1 MEQLHNKRDIDHLV
15 NLIITRNQEIP
26 NFALLLG
33 SGASTNSEV
42 KTAREMIDTWRI
54 RLYEC
59 SNSKMSFERW
69 LRRQSWYGSD
79 DEYSLLFE
87 LVCDQPSQRRV
98 YIEEE
103 CLKNAHPSWG
113 YVYLANLMKRD
124 FFDVVF
130 TTNFDD
136 LISESC
142 FLYSDGLRPIVCA
155 HDSAI
160 SGIRVRSKRPKIIKL
175 HGDFLYDNIKNTMRE
190 LETLE
195 ENMKRKIMQF
205 AQEYGLVV
213 VGYSGRDRSVMDVLE
228 MLVRS
233 EEYLKQGIYWC
244 IRDGDEIGRRLSSLL
259 RKDRVYLVEIP
270 GFDEFMAYVHHK
282 AGLDLPTPVGNPIRI
297 AHDRARLFINVPDSL
312 RSNRIIFQ
320 DIQKVLKGL
329 EEAIPM
335 PGLPS
340 TPEGVEVLESKQ
352 RRLADSLPSSLRGA
366 VVRESGDLEGAL
378 RYWKEAF
385 KEHPDD
391 EGIAYSL
398 ADVFVRLQRLDQL
411 KEFVVQSPLDGTNKT
426 YFLLRA
432 NDNEGVIAVAD
443 NVIADDP
450 SDQIARI
457 NRAIALKR
465 LGRFEEMENEL
476 SILKKQR
483 PRERIQ
489 AGIAALRGDKD
500 EMLKLLDINL
510 ARRLITTDDVRV
522 FPVFEDYREDKDLLK
537 LLEVREQL
545 ESGEQSEV

>member
-1 MEQLHNKRDIDHLV
+1 MEQMHNKRDIEHLV

-33 SGASTNSEV
+33 SGVSSNSGV

-54 RLYEC
+54 QLYER
-59 SNSKMSFERW
+59 SVSKMSFERW
-69 LRRQSWYGSD
+69 LRRQSWHKSD

-87 LVCDQPSQRRV
+87 LIYDQPSQRRV
-98 YIEEE
+98 HIEE
-103 CLKNAHPSWG
+103 CVKNAHPSWG
-113 YVYLANLMKRD
+113 YVYLTNLMKKD
-124 FFDVVF
+124 YFDVVL

-136 LISESC
+136 LINEAC
-142 FLYSDGLRPIVCA
+142 FLYSEELRPIVCA

-175 HGDFLYDNIKNTMRE
+175 HGDFLYDNIKNTVRE

-205 AQEYGLVV
+205 ALEYGLVV

-228 MLVRS
+228 MLIKND
-233 EEYLKQGIYWC
+233 EYLKQGIYWC
-244 IRDGDEIGRRLSSLL
+244 IKEGDEIGGRLQSLL
-259 RKDRVYLVEIP
+259 RKDRVYRVEIP

-282 AGLDLPTPVGNPIRI
+282 AGLNLPTPVADPIRV

-312 RSNRIIFQ
+312 KSNKIISQ
-320 DIQKVLKGL
+320 DRQKVLKGL
-329 EEAIPM
+329 SEVIPM
-335 PGLPS
+335 SQLPS
-340 TPEGVEVLESKQ
+340 TPEGLKILVSKQ
-352 RRLADSLPSSLRGA
+352 RRLADSLPSSLTGA
-366 VVRESGDLEGAL
+366 IVRESGDLKGAL

-398 ADVFVRLQRLDQL
+398 ADVLARLHQRDQL
-411 KEFVVQSPLDGTNKT
+411 KEFVVQSPLDGAGKT

-432 NDNEGVIAVAD
+432 NDNEGVIAVAND
-443 NVIADDP
+443 TLSSDP

-465 LGRFEEMENEL
+465 LDRRKEMENEL
-476 SILKKQR
+476 SILEKQR
-483 PRERIQ
+483 AGERTQ
-489 AGIAALRGDKD
+489 VGVAALREDKD
-500 EMLKLLDINL
+500 EMLRLLDITL
-510 ARRLITTDDVRV
+510 ARHLITIDDVRI

-537 LLEVREQL
+537 LLETREQL
-545 ESGEQSEV
+545 ESQGEGKS

>member
-1 MEQLHNKRDIDHLV
+1 MEQMHNKRNIDHLV

-42 KTAREMIDTWRI
+42 KMAREMIDTWRI
-54 RLYEC
+54 QLYEC

-136 LISESC
+136 LISEAC

-175 HGDFLYDNIKNTMRE
+175 HGDFLYDNIKNTVRE

-205 AQEYGLVV
+205 AQEYGLIV

-228 MLVRS
+228 MLVRN

-244 IRDGDEIGRRLSSLL
+244 IREGDGIGRRLSSLL
-259 RKDRVYLVEIP
+259 RKDRVYCVEIP
-270 GFDEFMAYVHHK
+270 GFDEFMAYLHHK
-282 AGLDLPTPVGNPIRI
+282 AGLDLPTPVADPIRV
-297 AHDRARLFINVPDSL
+297 AHDRARLFINIPDSL
-312 RSNRIIFQ
+312 KSDRIISQ
-320 DIQKVLKGL
+320 DREKVLKGL
-329 EEAIPM
+329 SEAIPM
-335 PGLPS
+335 SELPS
-340 TPEGVEVLESKQ
+340 TPEGLEILESKQ
-352 RRLADSLPSSLRGA
+352 RRLADSLPASLTGA
-366 VVRESGDLEGAL
+366 VVREAGDLKGAL
-378 RYWKEAF
+378 RYWTEAMR
-385 KEHPDD
+385 EDPNN
-391 EGIAYSL
+391 EGVAYL
-398 ADVFVRLQRLDQL
+398 VADTLTRLHREKQL
-411 KEFVVQSPLDGTNKT
+411 KEFVVQSPLGSGEKA
-426 YFLLRA
+426 YFLLHA
-432 NDNEGVIAVAD
+432 NENKGAIAMAD
-443 NVIADDP
+443 DAIAADP
-450 SDQIARI
+450 SDKIARI

-476 SILKKQR
+476 SIIKKQR
-483 PRERIQ
+483 PPEHIQ
-489 AGIAALRGDKD
+489 AGVAALERNKD
-500 EMLKLLDINL
+500 EMLRLLDIVL
-510 ARRLITTDDVRV
+510 AKRLLTVDNVTMFV
-522 FPVFEDYREDKDLLK
+522 VFEDYWEDSDLLK
-537 LLEVREQL
+537 LLEVRKQL
-545 ESGEQSEV
+545 ETGEEGEF

>member
-1 MEQLHNKRDIDHLV
+1 MEQMHNKRNIDHLV

-33 SGASTNSEV
+33 SGASSNSRV

-54 RLYEC
+54 QLYER
-59 SNSKMSFERW
+59 SGSKMSFERW
-69 LRRQSWYGSD
+69 LRRQSWYESN

-98 YIEEE
+98 YIEE
-103 CLKNAHPSWG
+103 CLKNARPSWG
-113 YVYLANLMKRD
+113 YVYLTNLMKND
-124 FFDVVF
+124 YVDVVL

-136 LISESC
+136 LISEAC
-142 FLYSDGLRPIVCA
+142 FLFSEELRPIVCA

-175 HGDFLYDNIKNTMRE
+175 HGDFLYDNIKNTVRE

-244 IRDGDEIGRRLSSLL
+244 VREGEEIGKRLRSLL

-270 GFDEFMAYVHHK
+270 GFDEFMAYIHDR
-282 AGLDLPTPVGNPIRI
+282 AELELPAPVADPIRVM
-297 AHDRARLFINVPDSL
+297 HDRARLFINVPDNL
-312 RSNRIIFQ
+312 KNNRVISE

-329 EEAIPM
+329 EEAIPV
-335 PGLPS
+335 PELPS
-340 TPEGVEVLESKQ
+340 TPEGIKVLELKQ
-352 RRLADSLPSSLRGA
+352 QRLARSLPSSLTGA
-366 VVRESGDLEGAL
+366 VVKESGDLEGAL
-378 RYWKEAF
+378 KYWREA
-385 KEHPDD
+385 
-391 EGIAYSL
+391 
-398 ADVFVRLQRLDQL
+398 L
-411 KEFVVQSPLDGTNKT
+411 KEDPEDVGVAWEVADMLARLHRHEELKQSVIKSPIDGSNKT

-432 NDNEGVIAVAD
+432 NDNEGVIA
-443 NVIADDP
+443 IANDVLSSNP

-476 SILKKQR
+476 SIIKKQQPQEHIR
-483 PRERIQ
+483 
-489 AGIAALRGDKD
+489 AGIAALERKKD
-500 EMLKLLDINL
+500 EMLKLLDIVL
-510 ARRLITTDDVRV
+510 ARRVITIDDVSV
-522 FPVFEDYREDKDLLK
+522 YPVFEDYREDKDLLK
-537 LLEVREQL
+537 LLKAREQL
-545 ESGEQSEV
+545 ESQGEGKS